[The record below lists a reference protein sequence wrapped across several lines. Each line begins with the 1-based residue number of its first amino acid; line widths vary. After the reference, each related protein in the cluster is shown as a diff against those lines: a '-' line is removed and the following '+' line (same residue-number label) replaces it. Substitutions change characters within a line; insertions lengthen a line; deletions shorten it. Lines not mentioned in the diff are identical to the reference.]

1 MKRVMLTRPERSLRS
16 ETYVRGVT
24 TPTQV
29 RGSEDP
35 KHLGDHTTTPHP
47 LPCRGRGGGGDTP
60 GKESK
65 KSNVSLADLLSLA
78 DQLPAT
84 ERKTLLAHLALKGQT
99 EVEGPSR
106 DKEMWAQAV
115 YGEIVRA
122 FGPDGGAG
130 QGPALVKRTL
140 SATAVWAPVADFMR
154 ASKLEALSVTERQS
168 VYVLLARLVVEQALY
183 VARNIGAPL
192 GIKLVANAAS
202 NMAAIFD
209 RSFPGYLQAG
219 LAPIV
224 ARQLVSHRPS

>member
-1 MKRVMLTRPERSLRS
+1 MKRTILTRPLRTAPS
-16 ETYVRGVT
+16 YVKEV
-24 TPTQV
+24 
-29 RGSEDP
+29 DP
-35 KHLGDHTTTPHP
+35 KKTQNHPGLYISKDIDNRPGDP
-47 LPCRGRGGGGDTP
+47 
-60 GKESK
+60 K
-65 KSNVSLADLLSLA
+65 KIKDKKDKTHVSLADLLSLA

-84 ERKTLLAHLALKGQT
+84 ERKTLLAHLALRGQT
-99 EVEGPSR
+99 DESGQTR
-106 DKEMWAQAV
+106 DKDMWAHAV
-115 YGEIVRA
+115 YNEIVRA
-122 FGPDGGAG
+122 FGADGGAG

-154 ASKLEALSVTERQS
+154 ASKLDALTVTERQS
-168 VYVLLARLVVEQALY
+168 VYGMLAKLVVEQALY

-192 GIKLVANAAS
+192 GVKLVANAAS

>member
-1 MKRVMLTRPERSLRS
+1 MPKVTLTRPELPPRGNS
-16 ETYVRGVT
+16 YVRESVKRI
-24 TPTQV
+24 QV
-29 RGSEDP
+29 AI
-35 KHLGDHTTTPHP
+35 
-47 LPCRGRGGGGDTP
+47 GGGDPLIGGDPPMGVTASK
-60 GKESK
+60 KESK

-154 ASKLEALSVTERQS
+154 ASKLGALSVTERQS